1 MYFLSIRLCQI
12 LYSTQCTYE
21 PWQAYGNVS
30 WTEVLVK
37 MSIFIIQRA
46 RKESYEGNQ
55 SFPKLPKTHRAEEID
70 DSPPEKI
77 KLTLDDFKGNWLVFP
92 LRASEAVVK

>member
-1 MYFLSIRLCQI
+1 M
-12 LYSTQCTYE
+12 
-21 PWQAYGNVS
+21 
-30 WTEVLVK
+30 
-37 MSIFIIQRA
+37 FIIQRA

-77 KLTLDDFKGNWLVFP
+77 KLTLDDFKGN
-92 LRASEAVVK
+92 